1 MKLFKIYSIILFSRK
16 KRKGVCIFILSKKT
30 KYYTKE
36 FFRVTRIATLALII
50 IIAIILIK
58 YRPVYKVTVS
68 GNEMGYVKNKDE
80 FNQMIKAKI
89 LEPTESNVVFVELGA
104 EPEYEFKFANVK
116 DTDEEKILLSL
127 QESSKATYQVYA
139 ITLNG
144 QNRGYVNTQEEAD
157 KVVDEIKE
165 QYSNDLELD
174 IAVVV
179 NYIDNIDSINSTEVV
194 VAKTN
199 LQTNLDEQ
207 IRIKQEE
214 EVKAKAEEEQ
224 KNIQMASTTKA
235 SSTST
240 VTARGSKS
248 VTTERKASGKIIAV
262 RPVSGKITSRFG
274 NVSKIRSGAH
284 TGLDI
289 ATSAGTAISS
299 CNSGT
304 VKFAGRKGS
313 YGNLVIVSHGNG
325 VETWY
330 AHCSKLYVSAG
341 KSVSAGQK
349 IAAVGSTGNSTGP
362 HLHLEIRINGTPVNP
377 EKYL

>member
-1 MKLFKIYSIILFSRK
+1 
-16 KRKGVCIFILSKKT
+16 
-30 KYYTKE
+30 
-36 FFRVTRIATLALII
+36 
-50 IIAIILIK
+50 
-58 YRPVYKVTVS
+58 
-68 GNEMGYVKNKDE
+68 MGYVKNKDE
-80 FNQMIKAKI
+80 FNQMVKEKI
-89 LEPTESNVVFVELGA
+89 LEPTESNVVFVELRA

-157 KVVDEIKE
+157 KVVNEIKE
-165 QYSNDLELD
+165 QYSNNLELD

-179 NYIDNIDSINSTEVV
+179 NYVDDIKAINSTEVAT
-194 VAKTN
+194 AKTN

-207 IRIKQEE
+207 IKVKQEE
-214 EVKAKAEEEQ
+214 EAKAKAEEAKAKEQQ
-224 KNIQMASTTKA
+224 KNIALASARKST
-235 SSTST
+235 SSST
-240 VTARGSKS
+240 VTARGSKN
-248 VTTERKASGKIIAV
+248 VAVERKASGKIIAV

-289 ATSAGTAISS
+289 SASAGTAILS

-304 VKFAGRKGS
+304 VTFAGRKGS

-341 KSVSAGQK
+341 KSVSAGQT

-362 HLHLEIRINGTPVNP
+362 HLHLEIRINGTPINP

>member
-1 MKLFKIYSIILFSRK
+1 
-16 KRKGVCIFILSKKT
+16 
-30 KYYTKE
+30 
-36 FFRVTRIATLALII
+36 
-50 IIAIILIK
+50 
-58 YRPVYKVTVS
+58 
-68 GNEMGYVKNKDE
+68 MGYVKNKYE
-80 FNQMIKAKI
+80 FNQMVKEKI
-89 LEPTESNVVFVELGA
+89 LEPTESNVVFVELRA

-157 KVVDEIKE
+157 KVVNEIKE
-165 QYSNDLELD
+165 QYSNNLELD

-179 NYIDNIDSINSTEVV
+179 NYVDDIKAINSTEVAT
-194 VAKTN
+194 AKTN

-207 IRIKQEE
+207 IKVKQEE
-214 EVKAKAEEEQ
+214 EAKAKAEEEAKAKEQQ
-224 KNIQMASTTKA
+224 KNIALASARKST
-235 SSTST
+235 SSST
-240 VTARGSKS
+240 VTARGSKN
-248 VTTERKASGKIIAV
+248 VAVERKASGKIIAV

-289 ATSAGTAISS
+289 SASAGTAILS

-304 VKFAGRKGS
+304 VTFAGRKGS

-341 KSVSAGQK
+341 KSVSAGQT

-362 HLHLEIRINGTPVNP
+362 HLHLEIRINGTPINP